1 MSASAVS
8 VQDARRRIFES
19 VFPPNASASI
29 PTPLASPAVSFL
41 HQLPPPP
48 PPPQPLAPPV
58 AVPTHGYNTRHHP
71 HHSSS
76 PSPSSA
82 LDVGAG
88 GTGAP
93 AASVSLLP
101 SPATVLA
108 RESRAWHL
116 ATSFLSFPNSAFP
129 ATAREWIQ
137 DRYGGGGGGGSG
149 RGPGPGAGPGAN
161 SRDAIEAIRYL
172 VLSNE
177 DGNIVDGRENLMEWY
192 VCEVRRHFL
201 GWVKPFCDIPLVR
214 FALWFWLCFFGH
226 APFGKG

>member
-1 MSASAVS
+1 M
-8 VQDARRRIFES
+8 
-19 VFPPNASASI
+19 
-29 PTPLASPAVSFL
+29 
-41 HQLPPPP
+41 
-48 PPPQPLAPPV
+48 

-71 HHSSS
+71 LHSSS
-76 PSPSSA
+76 PAPSSA
-82 LDVGAG
+82 LDVGAS
-88 GTGAP
+88 AP

-129 ATAREWIQ
+129 ATVREWIQ
-137 DRYGGGGGGGSG
+137 DRCGGGGGGGGGGGSSG
-149 RGPGPGAGPGAN
+149 RVAGAGAGAAN
-161 SRDAIEAIRYL
+161 NKDAVEAIRYL
-172 VLSNE
+172 MLSNE

-214 FALWFWLCFFGH
+214 LALWFFAALWEG
-226 APFGKG
+226 